1 MAESIVLK
9 VFGEPEELAKQIANK
24 FDTWKSQKQ
33 KIEKEWANTRA
44 YIYATSTKDT
54 INSKNPYK
62 NTTTTPKLCQ
72 LFEQLYTLTF
82 NIKFASGDFVEF
94 VSAKQ
99 DEASKSKK
107 ETMNA
112 YIKQL
117 MEEGGFNNTAL
128 ELDLDLY
135 LYGNSF
141 AKVEFERKINKSTNP
156 FSQEEVD
163 AGFVGARLVRVSP
176 FDIVFNATASSFEKT
191 PKIIRKV
198 VDFATLKKQ
207 IFTSPDIYDTEVW
220 EKVVQARQSFKGYS
234 YKDQSKDQGF
244 TMDGFGSLRDY
255 MESGTVE
262 VLEFYGDLYDESND
276 VLHENRTMIIVDR
289 RYVILNKENN
299 VELGEGLIFHNGDR
313 KVPDNLWHKSRLGN
327 LLGMQYLIDKFNN
340 GKADGIDLI
349 TNPPIVEY
357 GDVEPYKWGPGVK
370 IRADDQSKVQQLPL
384 DSKFLQANFEVN
396 SIMQLM
402 EQFAGLPSQA
412 MGFKTKGEKTLGEVQ
427 MLENSALRQFN
438 VRIQN
443 QERKFWQ
450 PIVNCMMAQSRA
462 NLTDH
467 ELVKVVGQDGLE
479 QFKTITKSDI
489 AANGGFKAIGTSRFD
504 KMLKLQGYLNTLMN
518 SALMQDQTTKPH
530 ISGYEL
536 VKQFGELTG
545 LDSRGVIGKNIGLD
559 EQVDVQVYQAQ
570 LQQQLQGMLA
580 QIQQPTQVEK
590 DTELAAQMDVDTL
603 ELTAANSVMEMNM
616 EGNE

>member
-44 YIYATSTKDT
+44 YIYANSTKDT

-72 LFEQLYTLTF
+72 LFEQLHTLTY

-94 VSAKQ
+94 VSGKQ

-107 ETMNA
+107 EIMNA
-112 YIKQL
+112 YIKKL
-117 MEEGGFNNTAL
+117 MAEGGFNNTAL

-141 AKVEFERKINKSTNP
+141 AKVEFERKMHKVTNP
-156 FSQEEVD
+156 FSQDEVSS
-163 AGFVGARLVRVSP
+163 GFVGARLVRISP

-191 PKIIRKV
+191 PKIVRKV

-207 IFTSPDIYDTEVW
+207 IFSSPDIYDTEVW
-220 EKVVQARQSFKGYS
+220 DKVVAARQSFRGYS
-234 YKDQSKDQGF
+234 YKDQAKDQGF
-244 TMDGFGSLRDY
+244 SMDGFGSLRDY

-262 VLEFYGDLYDESND
+262 VLEFYGDLYDETND
-276 VLHENRTMIIVDR
+276 SLHENRTMIIVDR
-289 RYVILNKENN
+289 RYVILNKENKA
-299 VELGEGLIFHNGDR
+299 ELGEGLIFHNGDR

-349 TNPPIVEY
+349 TNPPIVEL

-384 DSKFLQANFEVN
+384 DSKFLQANFEVSN
-396 SIMQLM
+396 IMALM

-438 VRIQN
+438 VRIQS

-450 PIVNCMMAQSRA
+450 PIVNCMMAQSRS
-462 NLTDH
+462 NLNDN
-467 ELVKVVGQDGLE
+467 EVVKVIGQDGLE
-479 QFKTITKSDI
+479 IFKTIVKSDLS
-489 AANGGFKAIGTSRFD
+489 ANGNFTAIGTSRFD
-504 KMLKLQGYLNTLMN
+504 KMLKLQNYLNTLMN
-518 SALMQDQTTKPH
+518 STLMQNESTKPH
-530 ISGYEL
+530 ISGFEL
-536 VKQFGELTG
+536 VKQFGEVTG
-545 LDSRGVIGKNIGLD
+545 LDSKGVIGKNIGLD
-559 EQVDVQVYQAQ
+559 EQLDVQMYQAQ
-570 LQQQLQGMLA
+570 LSQQMQGMMA
-580 QIQQPTQVEK
+580 QLQQPTQVEQDVEASAK
-590 DTELAAQMDVDTL
+590 MDVDTL
-603 ELTAANSVMEMNM
+603 ELGAANAVMEMNLGG
-616 EGNE
+616 EQ